1 MGRYLTILSRQA
13 LGLIPRKLL
22 TNYIYISIPSN
33 DCGRMDYCNPACI
46 TYRLLIPKH
55 LQFFGIQIRSCS
67 AWLISLLRLLV
78 LISMKWRMQVQNK
91 YEAKRREFELMFSLE
106 DRMEDVQKAMLMEKL
121 MDDYWLTE
129 HDGDIE
135 NYQ

>member
-1 MGRYLTILSRQA
+1 
-13 LGLIPRKLL
+13 
-22 TNYIYISIPSN
+22 
-33 DCGRMDYCNPACI
+33 
-46 TYRLLIPKH
+46 
-55 LQFFGIQIRSCS
+55 
-67 AWLISLLRLLV
+67 
-78 LISMKWRMQVQNK
+78 MKWRMQVQNK

>member
-1 MGRYLTILSRQA
+1 MKDFEKKRQE
-13 LGLIPRKLL
+13 L
-22 TNYIYISIPSN
+22 
-33 DCGRMDYCNPACI
+33 
-46 TYRLLIPKH
+46 
-55 LQFFGIQIRSCS
+55 
-67 AWLISLLRLLV
+67 
-78 LISMKWRMQVQNK
+78 
-91 YEAKRREFELMFSLE
+91 ELMFSLE

>member
-1 MGRYLTILSRQA
+1 
-13 LGLIPRKLL
+13 
-22 TNYIYISIPSN
+22 
-33 DCGRMDYCNPACI
+33 
-46 TYRLLIPKH
+46 
-55 LQFFGIQIRSCS
+55 
-67 AWLISLLRLLV
+67 
-78 LISMKWRMQVQNK
+78 MKWRMQVQNK
-91 YEAKRREFELMFSLE
+91 YEAKRRELELLFSLE